1 MERALDSD
9 DRRLSLS
16 VWWLLQL
23 SWRFDHAVH
32 GSWDRLRWTRAA
44 DRRRTASIPPRDAGR
59 QLDWLDTASAEADPR
74 EQCTSCAWDREEAY
88 LEALEAQ
95 QAGAACAWLCG
106 REALHGQDPEDAEA
120 LTDVL
125 GHHAG

>member
-1 MERALDSD
+1 MQRALDSD

-44 DRRRTASIPPRDAGR
+44 DSRRTASISPRDER
-59 QLDWLDTASAEADPR
+59 QLDWLAPEYLSPEEAQKARFWDECQAALVEREQAGTITPWQAEAAR
-74 EQCTSCAWDREEAY
+74 AWFR
-88 LEALEAQ
+88 
-95 QAGAACAWLCG
+95 G
-106 REALHGQDPEDAEA
+106 REALHGEDSEDAPE
-120 LTDVL
+120 V
-125 GHHAG
+125 GHAG

>member
-1 MERALDSD
+1 MQRALDSD

-44 DRRRTASIPPRDAGR
+44 DSRRTASIPPRDER
-59 QLDWLDTASAEADPR
+59 QLDWLAPEYLSAEEAEKARFWDECQADSLDAR
-74 EQCTSCAWDREEAY
+74 QNDARQAEA
-88 LEALEAQ
+88 AR
-95 QAGAACAWLCG
+95 AWLGG
-106 REALHGQDPEDAEA
+106 REALHGEDSEDAPE
-120 LTDVL
+120 V
-125 GHHAG
+125 GHAG